1 MTAGQRSSA
10 RHVSSLH
17 LVTSSL
23 LLWTPDYSYV
33 NIVYA
38 IRGIAVLVSAI
49 QCLTL
54 RILEVVFELRVH
66 RILFCNKKIA
76 DLKFA

>member
-54 RILEVVFELRVH
+54 RILEVVFELH
-66 RILFCNKKIA
+66 QILFCNKKIA